1 MSEKSVTCV
10 LIISLDLKRFQ
21 HTTDGTDDLLALFIF
36 DHTVV
41 YRNDPVALFLINAGD
56 HISFPVTAKRRM
68 NFISVIIRIFHSDD
82 RFNFTEFFQKA
93 FCNFLFLAKL
103 ILIRYS
109 LVTTAAAF
117 LRN

>member
-21 HTTDGTDDLLALFIF
+21 HTTDSTDDLLALFIL
-36 DHTVV
+36 DHTVIH
-41 YRNDPVALFLINAGD
+41 RNDPVALLLIDAGD

-103 ILIRYS
+103 ILIGYS